1 MKLKKVISVLTVLS
15 LLTSSIG
22 ISAFASNRI
31 EPTENTDYTDI
42 PATEE
47 TITTEPTTEPE
58 TTDDMQQ
65 YEELKK
71 NLMQEY
77 ENALSLNR
85 EEYTE
90 KSFENLENEI
100 NFTKTVLENWEEL
113 YTAGDVA
120 LKSLKEAVLNLESYK
135 DLLLDVIEKA
145 EKISSEWY
153 TDESFKVL
161 TDSIKREEKQ
171 LKKAA

>member
-1 MKLKKVISVLTVLS
+1 MKLKKVISVLAVLS

-31 EPTENTDYTDI
+31 EPTENTDYTDT

-71 NLMQEY
+71 
-77 ENALSLNR
+77 
-85 EEYTE
+85 
-90 KSFENLENEI
+90 KSYAR
-100 NFTKTVLENWEEL
+100 V
-113 YTAGDVA
+113 
-120 LKSLKEAVLNLESYK
+120 
-135 DLLLDVIEKA
+135 
-145 EKISSEWY
+145 
-153 TDESFKVL
+153 
-161 TDSIKREEKQ
+161 
-171 LKKAA
+171 

>member
-1 MKLKKVISVLTVLS
+1 MRILLAVSVEKGLS
-15 LLTSSIG
+15 AEDSS
-22 ISAFASNRI
+22 SLNMVTNSFASNRI
-31 EPTENTDYTDI
+31 EATENTDYTDI

-77 ENALSLNR
+77 ENALSLNK

-90 KSFENLENEI
+90 KSFENFLECL
-100 NFTKTVLENWEEL
+100 FCFYLP
-113 YTAGDVA
+113 
-120 LKSLKEAVLNLESYK
+120 
-135 DLLLDVIEKA
+135 
-145 EKISSEWY
+145 
-153 TDESFKVL
+153 
-161 TDSIKREEKQ
+161 
-171 LKKAA
+171 

>member
-1 MKLKKVISVLTVLS
+1 MKLKKVISVLAVLS

-31 EPTENTDYTDI
+31 EPTENTDYTDT
-42 PATEE
+42 PAIEE

-120 LKSLKEAVLNLESYK
+120 
-135 DLLLDVIEKA
+135 
-145 EKISSEWY
+145 
-153 TDESFKVL
+153 
-161 TDSIKREEKQ
+161 
-171 LKKAA
+171 